1 MATRILLIED
11 DPFILRMYETKF
23 HWEKLDVKVADNG
36 LEGLKCLEE
45 FDPDIV
51 LLDLLMPELDGFEVL
66 RKIRSDSKYDKLPV
80 IVLSNIN
87 QDEDIRRATELG
99 ATDYFVKSELTP
111 SQVVERIKEVVGRSI
126 K

>member
-1 MATRILLIED
+1 MPTKILLVED

-23 HWEKLDVKVADNG
+23 QWEKLEVKVADNG
-36 LEGLKCLEE
+36 LDGLKYLED

-66 RKIRSDSKYDKLPV
+66 RKIRADSKHNKLPV

-87 QDEDIRRATELG
+87 QDEDIRQAMELG

-111 SQVVERIKEVVGRSI
+111 SQVVDRIKEVLKRSV